1 MSSSSASSREPGA
14 PATPAAPGR
23 PGQGTGPGRWARRL
37 VGTLL
42 LITGLVTLV
51 YTSLSIYV
59 ATQLADQP
67 PLALQAT
74 PASLGVQYRNV
85 TFPSR
90 EDHLTLRGWFIPGI
104 LPDGRLTAAR
114 TIIMV
119 HGFHTNRADPA
130 AGLLDL
136 SAPFARNGFAVLSFD
151 LRGDGESAAAP
162 LSLGEFEQRDVLGAV
177 DFLRSGPVPY
187 PELGRPQHIGGFG
200 ESMGAAS
207 LLLASA
213 REPAIQAI
221 VSDTAYATSAPD
233 LERDLP
239 KNSHLPAFFTPG
251 TILAA
256 NVLYGVDLYAGR
268 PIDVVAQ
275 IAPRPIFFIHVA
287 LDNGTRASDMTALVA
302 EAQAAPNA
310 HVQSWLIPGGGH
322 SQGFHIEGA
331 EFVRR
336 VVAFFTTWL
345 GSAS

>member
-1 MSSSSASSREPGA
+1 MSSSSASSREPVA
-14 PATPAAPGR
+14 PTAPSASV
-23 PGQGTGPGRWARRL
+23 PGQRTGPGRWARRL

-42 LITGLVTLV
+42 IVTSLVTLV

-67 PLALQAT
+67 PIAPQAT
-74 PASLGVQYRNV
+74 PASLGLAYRDV

-90 EDHLTLRGWFIPGI
+90 EDHLRLSGWFIPGV
-104 LPDGRLTAAR
+104 LPDGTLTSKRA
-114 TIIMV
+114 IIMV
-119 HGFHTNRADPA
+119 HGYHTNRADPA

-136 SAPFARNGFAVLSFD
+136 SAQFARNGFAVLSFD
-151 LRGDGESAAAP
+151 LRGDGKSAAAP

-187 PELGRPQHIGGFG
+187 AELGRPQQIAGFG

-207 LLLASA
+207 LLLAAA

-239 KNSHLPAFFTPG
+239 KASHLPAFFTPG

-256 NVLYGVDLYAGR
+256 NVLYGVNLYAGR

-287 LDNGTRASDMTALVA
+287 GDNGTRASDMTALVA
-302 EAQAAPNA
+302 AAKATPNA

-336 VVAFFTTWL
+336 IVAFFTTWL
-345 GSAS
+345 GPAS

>member
-1 MSSSSASSREPGA
+1 
-14 PATPAAPGR
+14 
-23 PGQGTGPGRWARRL
+23 
-37 VGTLL
+37 V
-42 LITGLVTLV
+42 TGLVTLV

-59 ATQLADQP
+59 ATQLAHQP
-67 PLALQAT
+67 PIALQAT
-74 PASLGVQYRNV
+74 PASLGLTYRNV

-90 EDHLTLRGWFIPGI
+90 EDHLTLSGWFIPGVM
-104 LPDGRLTAAR
+104 PDGLLTSRR

-119 HGFHTNRADPA
+119 HGYHTNRVDPA
-130 AGLLDL
+130 AGLLEL
-136 SAPFARNGFAVLSFD
+136 SAQFARDGFAVLAFD
-151 LRGDGESAAAP
+151 LRGDGQSAAAP

-187 PELGRPQHIGGFG
+187 PALGRPQRIGGFG

-207 LLLASA
+207 LLLAAA

-221 VSDTAYATSAPD
+221 VSDTAYATSGPD

-239 KNSHLPAFFTPG
+239 RNSHLPAFFTPG

-268 PIDVVAQ
+268 PIDVVAS

-287 LDNGTRASDMTALVA
+287 GDNGTRSSDMTALVA
-302 EAQAAPNA
+302 AAKAAPNA

-322 SQGFHIEGA
+322 SQGFHIEGTA
-331 EFVRR
+331 FVSR
-336 VVAFFTTWL
+336 VVAFFTAWL
-345 GSAS
+345 GPAS

>member
-1 MSSSSASSREPGA
+1 MAAWSPSPHENVGAPTLPGA
-14 PATPAAPGR
+14 LTPVRTSDA
-23 PGQGTGPGRWARRL
+23 GRWVRRL
-37 VGTLL
+37 VVMM
-42 LITGLVTLV
+42 LIATGLVTLV

-59 ATQLADQP
+59 ATQLADQSP
-67 PLALQAT
+67 IAPQAT
-74 PASLGVQYRNV
+74 PASLGLTYRDV

-90 EDHLTLRGWFIPGI
+90 EDHLRLSGWFIPGV
-104 LPDGRLTAAR
+104 LPDGRLSATR

-119 HGFHTNRADPA
+119 HGYHTNRADPA

-136 SAPFARNGFAVLSFD
+136 SAQFARNGFAVLSFD
-151 LRGDGESAAAP
+151 LRGDGQSAAAP

-177 DFLRSGPVPY
+177 DFLRSGPLPY
-187 PELGRPQHIGGFG
+187 PELGRPQQIGGFG

-207 LLLASA
+207 LLLAAA
-213 REPAIQAI
+213 REPSIQAI
-221 VSDTAYATSAPD
+221 VSDTAYATSGPD

-239 KNSHLPAFFTPG
+239 KASHLPAFFTPG

-287 LDNGTRASDMTALVA
+287 GDNGTRASDMTALVA
-302 EAQAAPNA
+302 AAQAAPNA

-331 EFVRR
+331 EFVKR
-336 VVAFFTTWL
+336 VVAFFTAWL
-345 GSAS
+345 GPAS